1 MNRIVNIRQIVDRD
15 LLHMIYWIGL
25 FIYTACQLKRKMVIV
40 AAVLT
45 FKRQFTVGRAAGR
58 GVRLTAGRCIV
69 AVTMPLAAR

>member
-1 MNRIVNIRQIVDRD
+1 MSHDHMNRIVNIRQIVDLD
-15 LLHMIYWIGL
+15 LLQMIYWIGL

-58 GVRLTAGRCIV
+58 CIV
-69 AVTMPLAAR
+69 AVAMPLTAG

>member
-1 MNRIVNIRQIVDRD
+1 MSHDHMNRIVNIRQTVDRD

-45 FKRQFTVGRAAGR
+45 FKRQFIVGRAAGR
-58 GVRLTAGRCIV
+58 RIV
-69 AVTMPLAAR
+69 AVAMPMAAR